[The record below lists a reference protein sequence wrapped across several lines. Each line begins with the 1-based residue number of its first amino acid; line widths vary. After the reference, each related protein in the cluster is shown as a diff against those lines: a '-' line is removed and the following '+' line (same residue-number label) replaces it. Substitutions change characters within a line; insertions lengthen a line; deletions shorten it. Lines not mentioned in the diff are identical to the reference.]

1 MRRTALRALAELPLL
16 LLAALVV
23 AFVIKTFA
31 AQAFSIPSASM
42 EPQLHVG
49 DRVVVSKLAYRFH
62 DPNRGDVVVFDSPTA
77 PRRDGGSFPGNV
89 LRDVLEGVGL
99 RRPGDEELIKRII
112 ALPGETVEARDG
124 RVFIDGREL
133 VEPYLPPG
141 ITTSD
146 FAPRIVPDGML
157 WMMGDN
163 RGNSMDSRT
172 FGFVKESAI
181 VGRAVARV
189 WPPGRTAF
197 L

>member
-1 MRRTALRALAELPLL
+1 VRRTALRALAELPLL

-49 DRVVVSKLAYRFH
+49 DRVIVSKLAYRFH

-77 PRRDGGSFPGNV
+77 ARRDDGTFPGNV

-112 ALPGETVEARDG
+112 ALPGETVEGRDG

-141 ITTSD
+141 TMTSD
-146 FAPRIVPDGML
+146 FAARIVPEGTV

-163 RGNSMDSRT
+163 RSNSMDSRA
-172 FGFVKESAI
+172 FGFVEESAI
-181 VGRAVARV
+181 VGRAIARV

>member
-1 MRRTALRALAELPLL
+1 M
-16 LLAALVV
+16 
-23 AFVIKTFA
+23 KTFA

-62 DPNRGDVVVFDSPTA
+62 EPNRGDVVVFDSPTA
-77 PRRDGGSFPGNV
+77 PPPDDGAFPGNV

-112 ALPGETVEARDG
+112 ALPGETIEARDG
-124 RVFIDGREL
+124 KVFIDGREL
-133 VEPYLPPG
+133 VEPYLPAG
-141 ITTSD
+141 TVTSD
-146 FAPRIVPDGML
+146 FAPRTVPEDMV

-163 RGNSMDSRT
+163 RGNSMDSRS
-172 FGFVKESAI
+172 FGFVEEDSI
-181 VGRAVARV
+181 VGRAIARV